1 MDELPMQNDFD
12 RLLFFEAARKNAE
25 AEYAKNPLDADNLTR
40 WGGALLELSQ
50 FQQGEECV
58 GMVKDA
64 VSKLEEALKVNP
76 NKHDAL
82 WCLGNA
88 HTSHAFLTPD
98 HEIAKGYFKKASEYF
113 QEALKEDPTNNLY
126 LRSLELAEKAPELH
140 LEVHKQMLSSETA
153 SGTSAGLRSK
163 GPKKKKDSDLKYDVI
178 GWIVLAVGIFAWV
191 GMAKS
196 HVPPPPPSH
205 PM

>member
-1 MDELPMQNDFD
+1 MDEMAMQNDFD
-12 RLLFFEAARKNAE
+12 RLILFEATRENAE
-25 AEYAKNPLDADNLTR
+25 AEYVKNPLDAENLTR

-50 FQQGEECV
+50 FQQGEDCV
-58 GMVKDA
+58 GMVKEA
-64 VSKLEEALKVNP
+64 VLKLEEALKISP

-98 HEIAKGYFKKASEYF
+98 HDIAKGYFKKASEYF
-113 QEALKEDPTNNLY
+113 EEAIKQDPTNQLY
-126 LRSLELAEKAPELH
+126 LRSLELTEKAPELH
-140 LEVHKQMLSSETA
+140 LEVHKQMLNSESAT
-153 SGTSAGLRSK
+153 STSAGLRSK
-163 GPKKKKDSDLKYDVI
+163 SSKKKKDSDLKYDII

-196 HVPPPPPSH
+196 HVPPPPP
-205 PM
+205 PT

>member
-1 MDELPMQNDFD
+1 MDEMAMQNDFD
-12 RLLFFEAARKNAE
+12 RLIFFEATRKNAE
-25 AEYAKNPLDADNLTR
+25 AEYAKNPLDAENLTR

-50 FQQGEECV
+50 FQQGEDCV
-58 GMVKDA
+58 GMVKEA
-64 VSKLEEALKVNP
+64 VLKLEEALKISP

-98 HEIAKGYFKKASEYF
+98 HDIAKGYFKKASEYF
-113 QEALKEDPTNNLY
+113 EEAIKQDPTNQLY
-126 LRSLELAEKAPELH
+126 LRSLELTEKAPELH
-140 LEVHKQMLSSETA
+140 LEVHKQMLNSESAT
-153 SGTSAGLRSK
+153 STSAGLRSK
-163 GPKKKKDSDLKYDVI
+163 SSKKKKDSDLKYDII

-196 HVPPPPPSH
+196 HVPPPPP

>member
-1 MDELPMQNDFD
+1 MDEMAMQNDFD
-12 RLLFFEAARKNAE
+12 RLILFEATRENAE
-25 AEYAKNPLDADNLTR
+25 AEYVKNPLDAENLTR

-50 FQQGEECV
+50 FQQGEDCV
-58 GMVKDA
+58 GMVKEA
-64 VSKLEEALKVNP
+64 VLKLEEALKISP

-98 HEIAKGYFKKASEYF
+98 HDIAKGYFKKASEYF
-113 QEALKEDPTNNLY
+113 EEAIKQDPTNQLY
-126 LRSLELAEKAPELH
+126 LRSLELTEKAPELH
-140 LEVHKQMLSSETA
+140 LEVHKQMLNSESAT
-153 SGTSAGLRSK
+153 STSAGLRSK
-163 GPKKKKDSDLKYDVI
+163 SSKKKKDSDLKYDII

-196 HVPPPPPSH
+196 HVPPPPP